1 MRYILFY
8 FLSKDKAYLYFKI
21 EINIMKLINIKHNMN
36 YPTDINEWRLIKVY
50 GVDFRPDLLD
60 MAQTITR
67 LNLWDW
73 MKNSDPPETQGYMW
87 WQHRNVESISS
98 GLKNNQH
105 SGATFGYC
113 MRQMQRI
120 AKEGF
125 QSWNRIPV
133 SN

>member
-1 MRYILFY
+1 
-8 FLSKDKAYLYFKI
+8 
-21 EINIMKLINIKHNMN
+21 MKLINIKHNMN
-36 YPTDINEWRLIKVY
+36 YPNDPNEWRLIKVY
-50 GVDFRPDLLD
+50 GTDFRPDLLD

-73 MKNSDPPETQGYMW
+73 MKTSDPPEMQGYMF
-87 WQHRNVESISS
+87 WQHPNVESISR
-98 GLKNNQH
+98 GLENDRH

-133 SN
+133 QN